1 MALYGGADPFELIK
15 HMTIREA
22 LNFGLVNK
30 EVYNLTKTEKFWLF
44 FLNRDYPYFVIDGDE
59 NPESSYRKIY
69 DNRKA
74 KKITMKSGET
84 FKQFRY
90 HQNINSF
97 DCSNNELKSLIGCPP
112 CKILYCFNN
121 QLTSLVGCPPCKIL
135 ECSDNRL
142 ISLVGCPASIKKL
155 GCRRNRLTSLI
166 GCPPEVDDVDFT
178 RNRLTSLDGCSQ
190 KIKRLGLSYNQ
201 LTSLKGCSVSVEILS
216 FHENLLQTLDI
227 HLPKIN
233 IIKYT
238 NNPLVY
244 PWDKYSKE
252 QITEI
257 MRNSDYHS

>member
-121 QLTSLVGCPPCKIL
+121 LLTSLVGCPVSIKKID
-135 ECSDNRL
+135 CRHNRL
-142 ISLVGCPASIKKL
+142 I
-155 GCRRNRLTSLI
+155 SLI
-166 GCPPEVDDVDFT
+166 GCPPKVDELDCT

-190 KIKRLGLSYNQ
+190 KIKRLGLSHNL
-201 LTSLKGCSVSVEILS
+201 LTSLKGCSASVEILGCS
-216 FHENLLQTLDI
+216 NNQFQTLLVY
-227 HLPKIN
+227 LPRIRN
-233 IIKYT
+233 ILYH
-238 NNPLVY
+238 NNPLIP
-244 PWDKYSKE
+244 PWNEYSKE
-252 QITEI
+252 QIIDI